1 MKINFFAENISF
13 LLQKADLTPNA
24 LSEKLGVDSATVYRW
39 LDPKIQSIPRS
50 RTRVLV
56 SQFFGV
62 DAEKLIN
69 EKFTSDTPIN
79 IGSSVGGKPI
89 KRVSGEPIP
98 LMKNDWQLG
107 VLSFFDD
114 DAAVSHEDFPACA
127 QKWLPA
133 APDKTLNQ
141 DQLIAINATGNAMAP
156 EIRDGDLV
164 YVEFDFFFEGKER
177 PIYRDGDFVLAEP
190 KKEKN
195 GEEIDKTP
203 PIIRKLIYGDNEHDM
218 WLKATN
224 PDFPGAKF
232 VKAHTV
238 LGKVVAI
245 FRKL

>member
-56 SQFFGV
+56 SQFFGI

-79 IGSSVGGKPI
+79 IGGNVAGKPI

-98 LMKNDWQLG
+98 LMKNDWTLQIASL
-107 VLSFFDD
+107 FDD
-114 DAAVSHEDFPACA
+114 DVGLNEANLTPCA
-127 QKWLPA
+127 ERWLPP
-133 APDKTLNQ
+133 APEQGINTGR
-141 DQLIAINATGNAMAP
+141 LITVRASGSAMAP
-156 EIRDGDLV
+156 TIKDGDLV
-164 YVEFDFFFEGKER
+164 YVDFIF
-177 PIYRDGDFVLAEP
+177 GDTPYPNELNNEDLVLAAP
-190 KKEKN
+190 VGKGV
-195 GEEIDKTP
+195 GEYTA
-203 PIIRKLIYGDNEHDM
+203 PIIRKLVYGDNEKDQ
-218 WLKATN
+218 WLSAIN
-224 PDFPGAKF
+224 PEWPGTKL

-238 LGKVVAI
+238 LGKVIAI
-245 FRKL
+245 FRQLPA